1 MPKDASPVPAL
12 RYDLL
17 DQAMD
22 QRRLTLGM
30 RWRDLADHTG
40 MSGQALRDIRRGRSA
55 PRELTVRQLEEA
67 LGWAPGSVH
76 RILEGGDPELL
87 GEVHSEAA
95 TEGGMTWWSEGDA
108 VCYELTRPIAG
119 NPFTARLVV
128 RDGRSRAQVER
139 ELAKVVEMAR
149 IQLEG

>member
-1 MPKDASPVPAL
+1 MPKDASPAPAL

-17 DQAMD
+17 DRAMD
-22 QRRLTLGM
+22 ERRLALGM

-40 MSGQALRDIRRGRSA
+40 MSGQALRDIRRGRSV

-67 LGWAPGSVH
+67 LGWSPGSVH
-76 RILEGGDPELL
+76 RVLAGGGPEVSEGTRGERGGHGDL
-87 GEVHSEAA
+87 
-95 TEGGMTWWSEGDA
+95 TWWAEGDA
-108 VCYELTRPIAG
+108 VCYELTREIAG

-128 RDGRSRAQVER
+128 RDGRSREQVER